1 MRKIDL
7 AGVVHASRIEHV
19 WQSVTSQLAQYGFD
33 RVIYGYTRY
42 RTERNLG
49 DPKDLF
55 LLSNHGNDYIGPFVE
70 DGLYYHAPMVLW
82 TLENDGVCSWDHV
95 QTQVEA
101 GAYPEETMKVIEFN
115 KKFNVNAGFTVSFQS
130 DNRRSKGG
138 MALTAAEG
146 ISQSEANRIWEEHGS
161 DLEIL
166 ANVAHLKIQSLPFTP
181 IARTLTTRQQQVL
194 EWVGDG
200 KSIQD
205 IATILGLGIAT
216 VEKHL
221 RLARESLDVE
231 TTAQA
236 VLKAWFQN
244 QIFIVSD

>member
-1 MRKIDL
+1 MSKIDL
-7 AGVVHASRIEHV
+7 GAVVHASCIEHV
-19 WQSVTSQLAQYGFD
+19 WQSVTSQFAQYGFD
-33 RVIYGYTRY
+33 RIIYGYTRY

-55 LLSNHGNDYIGPFVE
+55 LLSNHENDYIGPFVE

-82 TLENDGVCSWDHV
+82 TLDNDGVCSWDYV
-95 QTQVEA
+95 KEQAEA
-101 GAYPEETMKVIEFN
+101 GNYPPETMKVIEFN
-115 KKFNVNAGFTVSFQS
+115 RKFDVTSGFTVSFQS

-138 MALTAAEG
+138 MALTAAKG
-146 ISQSEANRIWEEHGS
+146 VSQAEANDIWEKYGTE
-161 DLEIL
+161 LEIL

-221 RLARESLDVE
+221 RLARENLDVE

-244 QIFIVSD
+244 QIFVVSD

>member
-1 MRKIDL
+1 MRKVDL
-7 AGVVHASRIEHV
+7 GAVVHASCIEHV
-19 WQSVTSQLAQYGFD
+19 WQAVTAQMAQYGFD
-33 RVIYGYTRY
+33 RIIYGYTRY

-82 TLENDGVCSWDHV
+82 TLDNDGVCSWDHV
-95 QTQVEA
+95 KEQVEI
-101 GAYPEETMKVIEFN
+101 GAYPPETMKVIEFN
-115 KKFNVNAGFTVSFQS
+115 QKFDVHAGFTVSFQS

-138 MALTAAEG
+138 MALTAAKG
-146 ISQSEANRIWEEHGS
+146 ITQGMANDIWEEHGV

-181 IARTLTTRQQQVL
+181 IARTLTMRQQQVL

-244 QIFIVSD
+244 QIFVVTD